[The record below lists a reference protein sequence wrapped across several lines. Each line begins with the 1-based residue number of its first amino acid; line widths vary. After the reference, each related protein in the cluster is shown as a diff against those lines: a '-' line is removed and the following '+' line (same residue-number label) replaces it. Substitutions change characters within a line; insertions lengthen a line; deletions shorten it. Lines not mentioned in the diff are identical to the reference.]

1 MTVKAVSEAT
11 MARDALS
18 KILDFEATLQTGGK
32 EAAKRRDNSGKKCND
47 TGVNLGR

>member
-1 MTVKAVSEAT
+1 MTIKAIGEAT
-11 MARDALS
+11 MARDAFS

-32 EAAKRRDNSGKKCND
+32 EAAERRDNRGKKCYD